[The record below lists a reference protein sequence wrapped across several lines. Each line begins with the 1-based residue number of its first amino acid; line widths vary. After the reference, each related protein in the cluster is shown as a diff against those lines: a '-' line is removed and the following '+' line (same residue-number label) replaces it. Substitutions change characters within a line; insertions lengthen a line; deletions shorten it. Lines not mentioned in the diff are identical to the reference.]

1 MNAHTFWYFFSFIPS
16 PKVLSNLI
24 SWAIMLNGKGLLAQT
39 LHSWCAPPTRK
50 EPAPL
55 FIYKAAQPRTLSVS
69 ALFGKE
75 RRVFV
80 FLFATDFHREDS
92 HCQKRNTKRSKL
104 SSICRGK
111 QRLTPEHRASITLR
125 ANMISSLPTKVT
137 FWLTMSHMG
146 KQEAIESLP

>member
-1 MNAHTFWYFFSFIPS
+1 MLIHSGIFFLLSQAWKYFQIWLAGQLCSMEKVFWPRHCIADVPHPPGRSLLPFSFTKQLSQELCPS
-16 PKVLSNLI
+16 VL
-24 SWAIMLNGKGLLAQT
+24 
-39 LHSWCAPPTRK
+39 
-50 EPAPL
+50 
-55 FIYKAAQPRTLSVS
+55 
-69 ALFGKE
+69 LFGKE

-111 QRLTPEHRASITLR
+111 QRFTPEHRASITLR